1 MNLEKRGLS
10 ERKKQIL
17 KAIVNAHIEGGG
29 PVGSKYILQNQQ
41 LGCSSATIRN
51 EMAELEE
58 MGYLEQP
65 HASAGR
71 VPSEL
76 GYRFYVDSLI
86 ERYAMTTGEIAQ
98 INNLLKVKMGELDQI
113 LLAASHLASNLTNY
127 TGIAIKPRM
136 RSVTVKKFETIYL
149 EPDHFILVAVMSTGA
164 VKSKHVR
171 IEQMISE
178 AGVARLAG
186 ALNEHLTSL
195 TADDITLPIIM
206 ETETQMGSD
215 AAIVGT
221 VIKIVYGLL
230 SELDEGEMRVSGI
243 DRLLQYPE
251 YSDVG
256 QLQQLLGTLE
266 KKDDILDLV
275 SRTENDDINVL
286 IGSESEV
293 KVMNNSTLVF
303 KPIVQNGKT
312 VGAIGI
318 LGPRR
323 MDYAKVLA
331 TLEGL
336 SGNIADIIHA
346 NNQLNGGDPNGGNQD
361 DRS

>member
-1 MNLEKRGLS
+1 MSSENRGLS

-17 KAIVNAHIEGGG
+17 KAIVDAHIAGGG
-29 PVGSKYILQNQQ
+29 PVGSKYLLQNQQ
-41 LGCSSATIRN
+41 LTCSSATIRN

-76 GYRFYVDSLI
+76 GYRFYVDSLL
-86 ERYAMTTGEIAQ
+86 EHYAMTAHEVAQ
-98 INNLLKVKMGELDQI
+98 INRLLQAKMGELDQI
-113 LLAASHLASNLTNY
+113 LQAASSLASNLTNY
-127 TGIAIKPRM
+127 TGIAIKPRVC
-136 RSVTVKKFETIYL
+136 SVSINKFEIIYL
-149 EPDHFILVAVMSTGA
+149 EPKHYILVAVTQSGA
-164 VKSKHVR
+164 VKSKHIRTERAITAEV
-171 IEQMISE
+171 
-178 AGVARLAG
+178 AARLAT
-186 ALNEHLTSL
+186 ALNERLTGLS
-195 TADDITLPIIM
+195 ANQITLPIIM
-206 ETETQMGSD
+206 EIEEMMGID
-215 AAIVGT
+215 AGAVGT
-221 VIKIVYGLL
+221 VIKTIYELL
-230 SELDEGEMRVSGI
+230 SELDEGEMRVSGL

-266 KKDDILDLV
+266 KKEDILNLV
-275 SRTENDDINVL
+275 SRTDTDGINVL

-293 KVMNNSTLVF
+293 KVMNNSALVF
-303 KPIVQNGKT
+303 KPILKDGKP
-312 VGAIGI
+312 VAAIAV

-336 SGNIADIIHA
+336 SGNISDIIDEKKR
-346 NNQLNGGDPNGGNQD
+346 LNGGESDGGN
-361 DRS
+361 

>member
-1 MNLEKRGLS
+1 MAMSSENRGLS

-17 KAIVNAHIEGGG
+17 KAIVDAHIAGGG

-41 LGCSSATIRN
+41 LTCSSATIRN

-76 GYRFYVDSLI
+76 GYRFYVDSLL
-86 ERYAMTTGEIAQ
+86 EHYAMTAHEVAQ
-98 INNLLKVKMGELDQI
+98 INRLLQAKMGELDQI
-113 LLAASHLASNLTNY
+113 LQAASSLASNLTNY
-127 TGIAIKPRM
+127 TAIAIKPRVC
-136 RSVTVKKFETIYL
+136 SVCINKFEIIYL
-149 EPDHFILVAVMSTGA
+149 EPNHYILVAVTQSGA
-164 VKSKHVR
+164 VKSKHIR
-171 IEQMISE
+171 TERPITAE
-178 AGVARLAG
+178 VASRLAA
-186 ALNEHLTSL
+186 ALNETLTGLS
-195 TADDITLPIIM
+195 ANQITLPIIM
-206 ETETQMGSD
+206 QIETMMGVD
-215 AAIVGT
+215 AGAVGT
-221 VIKIVYGLL
+221 VIKTIYELL

-266 KKDDILDLV
+266 KKEDILNLV
-275 SRTENDDINVL
+275 SRTDTDGINVL

-293 KVMNNSTLVF
+293 KVMNNSALVF
-303 KPIVQNGKT
+303 KPILKDGKP
-312 VGAIGI
+312 VAAIAV

-336 SGNIADIIHA
+336 SGNISHIIDEKK
-346 NNQLNGGDPNGGNQD
+346 QLNGGESNG
-361 DRS
+361 